1 MLEFRSQHL
10 HRKSGIAMHLLRMPG
25 LGVRGGLLDHSIF
38 VFCERPCLKGI
49 RQRVTKYSQM
59 AALLVSTRVK
69 ATPHTSYSYM
79 TPLIYTEEIVSF
91 PTMRMDLED
100 ILSAIS
106 QAWKDQSHMLYEHV

>member
-1 MLEFRSQHL
+1 MCAPVPLPPVLWVVETGGSVGTDGGCQPCCRLSERS
-10 HRKSGIAMHLLRMPG
+10 
-25 LGVRGGLLDHSIF
+25 
-38 VFCERPCLKGI
+38 CLKRI